1 MRQPNFQH
9 LKIILALMP
18 LLIRN
23 APFLET
29 IVTAFL
35 IAAAVL
41 GSTSLFVLMRTLFP
55 KQLIHISF
63 LLFIAAV
70 YQSLS
75 YFFSVPALCLVSFFL
90 LFDWNDVDANRLGA
104 KTLPL
109 LSRLITFVAAAAF
122 MSAAQVYFTKRMGG
136 AAFKQPFRILV
147 LLSFGA
153 FVLHKIF
160 PLKRRAGIA

>member
-9 LKIILALMP
+9 LKGILALLP

-29 IVTAFL
+29 VLTAFV

-41 GSTSLFVLMRTLFP
+41 GSTSLFVIIAPLFP
-55 KQLIHISF
+55 KKLIHVSF

-109 LSRLITFVAAAAF
+109 LSRLITYVAAAAL
-122 MSAAQVYFTKRMGG
+122 MSTAQVYFTKRMGG
-136 AAFKQPFRILV
+136 APFKQPFRILV
-147 LLSFGA
+147 LLSLGA
-153 FVLHKIF
+153 FLLHKIF
-160 PLKRRAGIA
+160 PLKKRAAIT